1 MPSVRPQSY
10 ATHRNFPTMYFRVA
24 VPLVFVALVASTVVV
39 WRERSLAGVA
49 LLLGTIATM
58 GALGAARVMA
68 NTVQDR
74 VIRLEMRLRLRE
86 VLPADLLPRIGDLT
100 RGQLVGLRFA
110 GDGELP
116 TLVQRCLAGELR
128 GAEAVKREVRDWQPD
143 HLRA

>member
-1 MPSVRPQSY
+1 MTDRRPQSY
-10 ATHRNFPTMYFRVA
+10 ATHRNFPVMYFRVA
-24 VPLVFVALVASTVVV
+24 VPLVASALVIAVVAV
-39 WRERSLAGVA
+39 WRQPSLVSVA
-49 LLLGTIATM
+49 LLLGALATL

-74 VIRLEMRLRLRE
+74 VIRLEMRWRLRE
-86 VLPADLLPRIGDLT
+86 VLPPALHGRIGELS

-116 TLVQRCLAGELR
+116 RLVERCLAGELR

-143 HLRA
+143 FLRA